1 MSGETAAPRLLPG
14 RRIKL
19 WRRRVTPVGRLL
31 PAGTLR
37 DDVGLERG
45 ERVSVPGGLGTQ
57 PREAEAPPR
66 LRSRLPG
73 SGPHD
78 PSPAPPP
85 AAALR
90 LPGSGRHRA
99 RPLAAA
105 TGGGVCLQRDGVRRW
120 APLAIQL
127 VQGTFTP
134 RSSPLLL
141 CPPLL
146 QSGRPEY
153 KSPQRTGVRGPQSRP
168 VPYPDSSSSW
178 RPYDPRRSTLLCVPL
193 STTTPWHPPCAPAES
208 KVTSSRQIKASL
220 VSKAA
225 ACRATT
231 PRAETKTSHLSGRR
245 HAGNLDLSPK
255 TNSELPS
262 SFGPAKSSCSSGPSK
277 PGVIFLNL
285 PPRHLLFHSHTGRET
300 P

>member
-141 CPPLL
+141 CPPRL

-208 KVTSSRQIKASL
+208 KVTSVDK
-220 VSKAA
+220 SK
-225 ACRATT
+225 R
-231 PRAETKTSHLSGRR
+231 PW
-245 HAGNLDLSPK
+245 SPK
-255 TNSELPS
+255 PLPAGPLPHELRQKLHISVEEDTLGIWISVPRLILS
-262 SFGPAKSSCSSGPSK
+262 SLRPLAPPNPLVHQVPASQ
-277 PGVIFLNL
+277 
-285 PPRHLLFHSHTGRET
+285 E
-300 P
+300 